1 MAVDVY
7 QKVTDAILEVM
18 KCGKIPW
25 VKPYSLRGVGCAVSH
40 QSREPYSLVNQIL
53 LLEPGEYFTFN
64 QAQKE
69 GFRVRKGAKSKFV
82 VFWKLL
88 CVGDDADVPLNDDDT
103 QAIPG
108 KIIPYLKWY
117 NVFHERDIEGF
128 ERNGMSDEDLV
139 AYDAEK
145 NAEYNEMA
153 DNIINGYANT
163 GRGPKLSTL
172 DCIPHYSPRLDVIEC
187 PQKAQFS
194 SLSEY
199 YKTVFHELV
208 HSTGAEC
215 RLNRDMSGHFGSH
228 AYSREELVAEIGSA
242 YLASLS
248 ALPDQS
254 VKNAVAYIQSW
265 SRVLKDNPR
274 WFVWAASKAEKA
286 VKFIMNEQE
295 QQSC

>member
-1 MAVDVY
+1 MVVDVY

-25 VKPYSLRGVGCAVSH
+25 IKPYSLRGVGCAVSH

-69 GFRVRKGAKSKFV
+69 GFRVRKGAKSRFV

-88 CVGDDADVPLNDDDT
+88 CVGDDAAAPLNDDDT

-108 KIIPYLKWY
+108 KIIPYLKCY

-128 ERNGMSDEDLV
+128 ERNGMSDEELS
-139 AYDAEK
+139 AHDAEK

-163 GRGPKLSTL
+163 ERGPKLSTL
-172 DCIPHYSPRLDVIEC
+172 DCIPL
-187 PQKAQFS
+187 
-194 SLSEY
+194 
-199 YKTVFHELV
+199 
-208 HSTGAEC
+208 
-215 RLNRDMSGHFGSH
+215 GSH